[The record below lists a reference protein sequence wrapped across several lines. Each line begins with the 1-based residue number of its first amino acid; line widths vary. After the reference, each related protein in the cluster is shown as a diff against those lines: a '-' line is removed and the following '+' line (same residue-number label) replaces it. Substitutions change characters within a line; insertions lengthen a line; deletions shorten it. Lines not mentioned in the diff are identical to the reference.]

1 LNIAKLNKGPL
12 FGLRIVEFEG
22 IGPAPL
28 AGQLLS
34 DLGAQVVKIERGNRE
49 KSSTNI
55 LDRSKSTITL
65 DLKSPG
71 GNKIARKLISK
82 ADALIEG
89 FRPGVMER
97 LGLGPKDCEKINP
110 GLVYGRITGWGQ
122 DGPYSQKAGH
132 DINYLSIT
140 GALNAIGL
148 KSQPPIPPLNLLADY
163 AGGTMFLILG
173 ILSALWEKSHSKK
186 GQVIDAAMVE
196 GVPALMGLIHSYIAE
211 NKWTNEREENLLDGG
226 CPYYRCYETKDG
238 NYVSVG
244 ALENKFFAILVEKLG
259 LKLDWVTE
267 QTNKQKWPELTEEL
281 KNIFITRTRKE
292 WGKIFEGTDACVE
305 PVLNWEEVENH
316 PQNKDRNI
324 FFKKNGVLQA
334 NTAPKFSRTSAN
346 DLPDTDNIQKSLQ
359 DILREWQI
367 NGDSH

>member
-1 LNIAKLNKGPL
+1 MTNLWFLNIAKLNKGPL

-55 LDRSKSTITL
+55 LDRSKSTIAL

-148 KSQPPIPPLNLLADY
+148 KRQPPIPPLNLLADY

-173 ILSALWEKSHSKK
+173 ILSALWEK
-186 GQVIDAAMVE
+186 
-196 GVPALMGLIHSYIAE
+196 
-211 NKWTNEREENLLDGG
+211 
-226 CPYYRCYETKDG
+226 
-238 NYVSVG
+238 
-244 ALENKFFAILVEKLG
+244 
-259 LKLDWVTE
+259 
-267 QTNKQKWPELTEEL
+267 
-281 KNIFITRTRKE
+281 
-292 WGKIFEGTDACVE
+292 
-305 PVLNWEEVENH
+305 NH
-316 PQNKDRNI
+316 
-324 FFKKNGVLQA
+324 
-334 NTAPKFSRTSAN
+334 
-346 DLPDTDNIQKSLQ
+346 
-359 DILREWQI
+359 
-367 NGDSH
+367 

>member
-1 LNIAKLNKGPL
+1 MNIAKLNKGPL

-281 KNIFITRTRKE
+281 KNIFLTRTRKE

-346 DLPDTDNIQKSLQ
+346 YLPDTDNIQKSLE
-359 DILREWQI
+359 DILKEWQI
-367 NGDSH
+367 NGD